1 MAQKTGL
8 SQLNICWPTVNIQR
22 GGGGQASKNNPVAQ
36 QLRNPAQWSPVQWC
50 NGGSKSIDEI
60 LPHPRWIIE
69 ICSRVAA
76 VACIFCLFFLT
87 RKNSF
92 KPQWWFQIY
101 IYTSKLWTGNSGE
114 KKPLCWNFYYCNG
127 CSNKWNVSTCER
139 TNRPSISFPDHCVI
153 WRRYTATISMILP
166 HECERSS
173 HVTFQ

>member
-22 GGGGQASKNNPVAQ
+22 GGGVKHLKTTQSRSNSGI
-36 QLRNPAQWSPVQWC
+36 RHQWSPVQWC
-50 NGGSKSIDEI
+50 NGDSKSIDEI
-60 LPHPRWIIE
+60 LPHPLWIIE

-114 KKPLCWNFYYCNG
+114 KNPYVGTFITVMAATTNEMFQLVKGQTDLQYHFQITALYGEDILQQLAWSYPM
-127 CSNKWNVSTCER
+127 NVSG
-139 TNRPSISFPDHCVI
+139 PL
-153 WRRYTATISMILP
+153 M
-166 HECERSS
+166 
-173 HVTFQ
+173 